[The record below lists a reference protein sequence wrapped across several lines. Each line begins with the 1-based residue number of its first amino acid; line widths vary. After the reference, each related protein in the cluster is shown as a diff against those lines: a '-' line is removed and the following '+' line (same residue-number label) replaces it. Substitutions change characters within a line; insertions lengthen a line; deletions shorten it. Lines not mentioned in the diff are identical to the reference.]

1 MMQQPL
7 LVECLFHCS
16 LQRQAACATLER
28 QMGVRVVSGRLAGK
42 ARENSGVGLAEVCGL
57 RAQFCAHCALIW
69 EFLTADA

>member
-1 MMQQPL
+1 
-7 LVECLFHCS
+7 
-16 LQRQAACATLER
+16 
-28 QMGVRVVSGRLAGK
+28 MGVRVVSGRLAGK

>member
-42 ARENSGVGLAEVCGL
+42 PRENSGVGRQKFVAYT
-57 RAQFCAHCALIW
+57 RSFAHIAR
-69 EFLTADA
+69 